1 MSEPPRANITPIDG
15 KITGRSVAT
24 MNAR

>member
-24 MNAR
+24 MNAW